1 MYIVFGAIAIIVLII
16 LFFPDKDQKDINE
29 RLDFIS
35 GKKEKEDKK
44 VKNEELEKSF
54 KERII
59 IPLIKSFSRKSN
71 KKTAQAKMERIK
83 KELAQAGYPWG
94 LSPEEF
100 MAVRT
105 ILIILFLFL
114 GILICF
120 LMKLP
125 IIHYVLA
132 FILSLNLAVLIPN
145 IIIKRRIKFRKKAI
159 EKSLPDCLD
168 LLTVSVEAGL
178 GFDSAMTKVVEK
190 FTGPIAEEFNDVLN
204 KARMGKQRKEAM
216 KEMADRMEVDDLSNF
231 ISSLIQAEQ
240 LGVSIGN
247 VLRIQSQQARQR
259 RKQRAEEA
267 AIKAPVKMLL
277 PLVGCV
283 FPTIFIIIFTPI
295 VISVYKVA
303 TKK

>member
-1 MYIVFGAIAIIVLII
+1 MSFIIGIAIVAIVII
-16 LFFPDKDQKDINE
+16 LLLPDNNKKDIE
-29 RLDFIS
+29 KRLEIIAGKD
-35 GKKEKEDKK
+35 KKEEERIE
-44 VKNEELEKSF
+44 NEELNKSF

-59 IPLIKSFSRKSN
+59 IPLIKSFSKKSS
-71 KKTAQAKMERIK
+71 KKTAKVKMEKLK

-105 ILIILFLFL
+105 ILILLFLFL
-114 GILICF
+114 GILICVI
-120 LMKLP
+120 LHAP
-125 IIHYVLA
+125 IIHYILA
-132 FILSLNLAVLIPN
+132 FIVSLNLAVLIPN
-145 IIIKRRIKFRKKAI
+145 FIVKRKIKLRKKAI

-204 KARMGKQRKEAM
+204 KTRMGKQRKDAM
-216 KEMADRMEVDDLSNF
+216 REMAERMEVDDLSNF

-259 RKQRAEEA
+259 RRQRAEEA
-267 AIKAPVKMLL
+267 AMKAPVKMLL